1 MARQSTGS
9 GSKQDYGTPPEFLR
23 AVKERLCITQFAWD
37 LAADAT
43 NTVVSN
49 EVVQVYEQKRYFDE
63 KDNSLVQDWHK
74 INGWLWLNPP
84 FTDITPWVRK
94 AHEER
99 IRGARIAVLVPLSF
113 AEWWDYWVD
122 DKAYVLMLA
131 GRLQFVGA
139 TASYPKECAL
149 LLYTPEGQRGYELW
163 RWKL

>member
-1 MARQSTGS
+1 MARQSTGR
-9 GSKQDYGTPPEFLR
+9 GSKQDYGTPPEFLL
-23 AVKERLCITQFAWD
+23 AVKDRLGIKDFAID
-37 LAADAT
+37 LAADSSNAVT
-43 NTVVSN
+43 NIYYGT
-49 EVVQVYEQKRYFDE
+49 EA
-63 KDNSLVQDWHK
+63 NSLAQDWHK

-139 TASYPKECAL
+139 TSSYPKECAL